1 MSVVVP
7 ILLFLAFEKEALK
20 PGDYT
25 RELKVGDVTRSYL
38 MHIPPSYDPKK
49 KTPVVLAFHGAIMT
63 AEMMTQFSGLNE
75 KADKAGFIVVY
86 PRAKGS
92 GLWLT
97 WNAGGIW
104 KFANK
109 ADDIGF
115 VKALLDELP
124 RVVNVDPKR
133 IYATGMSNGAMMCY
147 RVGAELSERIAAIA
161 PVAGTMII
169 DEFKPKRSVP
179 VMYFHGTADKM
190 VPFGK
195 PTAFRSVEECV
206 QMWVKVNECAKEPKE
221 KELPNKADKLHVTR
235 KTYGPGK
242 NGAEVILYVI
252 AGGGHTWPGMPPPV
266 SWIGLS
272 TGNISANDLMWDFFQ
287 RHPLK

>member
-7 ILLFLAFEKEALK
+7 IFLFLAFEREALK

-25 RELKVGDVTRSYL
+25 RDLKVGDVTRSYL

-75 KADKAGFIVVY
+75 KADKAAFIVVY

-109 ADDIGF
+109 NDDIGF
-115 VKALLDELP
+115 AKALLDELP
-124 RVVNVDPKR
+124 RVINVDPKR